1 MRISVCIMNNA
12 DLSTLIP
19 FGLLSVLFLLIFYI
33 CSKTNKN
40 VVLYSYFLKTFFI
53 FTIFILMTFYKHTI
67 QRNTIDILICLE
79 IIIIF
84 SVFDNSF
91 IYNIVIAFM
100 IFCIVFFV
108 EYKKLDILIFVN
120 NMINNFIS
128 IIVSLYIS
136 WHKTRNKYGFLIK
149 LDNEQKLHEQEQKN
163 IIMLN
168 QIKPHFIFN
177 VLGTIRAL
185 IETDPDTAKYA
196 LDNFA
201 VYLRDRT
208 NFMGAEYNITFSR
221 ELEAV
226 KNFLEL
232 EYLRFGD
239 KINVEYNIT
248 VTDFIIPPLTI
259 QPLVENSIKHGICK
273 NKDGGT
279 ISISSYADDNNIYIC
294 IKDDGVGFDTE
305 NMYKDETKHI
315 GLKNVYERIKNQTN
329 GTLVIESQPN
339 IGTTATIILPKG
351 ETVK

>member
-1 MRISVCIMNNA
+1 MCILNNNS
-12 DLSTLIP
+12 LLTLLP
-19 FGLLSVLFLLIFYI
+19 FGLLSILFCLFFCI

-40 VVLYSYFLKTFFI
+40 IVLYSYFLKTFFI
-53 FTIFILMTFYKHTI
+53 FTIFILMTFYKYAI
-67 QRNTIDILICLE
+67 QRNTVDILICLE

-84 SVFDNSF
+84 SIFDNCF
-91 IYNIVIAFM
+91 IYNIIVAVI
-100 IFCIVFFV
+100 IFFIIFFAD
-108 EYKKLDILIFVN
+108 YKRLDHFIFVN

-128 IIVSLYIS
+128 ILVSLYIS

-149 LDNEQKLHEQEQKN
+149 LDSEKRLHKQERKN

-185 IETDPDTAKYA
+185 IDTDPDTAKYA
-196 LDNFA
+196 LDNFS
-201 VYLRDRT
+201 VYLRSNTD
-208 NFMGAEYNITFSR
+208 FIGAEYNITFSR
-221 ELEAV
+221 ELETV
-226 KNFLEL
+226 NNFLEL

-239 KINVEYNIT
+239 KLNVEYDIT
-248 VTDFIIPPLTI
+248 VTDFIIPPLTV
-259 QPLVENSIKHGICK
+259 QPLVENAIKHGICK
-273 NKDGGT
+273 NKNGGT
-279 ISISSYADDNNIYIC
+279 VSISSYADDNNIYIC